1 MKRLEILIDSEHFH
15 FSEVIFRN
23 PGAWITPKN
32 LDPILKEEINLNLQ
46 WLIDLGHYN
55 YYKAAIDARLFRQIG
70 KFGIIK
76 SPFHQITISPNHH
89 FIKSPSSS
97 PNDQFTISANHP
109 FTKSPFYQSTISP
122 NYCFTKSLI
131 HQITI
136 SSNRYFTKSPNHYF
150 TSSPNHHFTK
160 SPFHHLTRSPF
171 H

>member
-70 KFGIIK
+70 KFGI
-76 SPFHQITISPNHH
+76 
-89 FIKSPSSS
+89 
-97 PNDQFTISANHP
+97 
-109 FTKSPFYQSTISP
+109 
-122 NYCFTKSLI
+122 TKSLI
-131 HQITI
+131 YQIT
-136 SSNRYFTKSPNHYF
+136 NL
-150 TSSPNHHFTK
+150 PNHHFTK
-160 SPFHHLTRSPF
+160 SPFHQIT
-171 H
+171 

>member
-1 MKRLEILIDSEHFH
+1 MKRLEIMIDSEHFH

-89 FIKSPSSS
+89 F
-97 PNDQFTISANHP
+97 
-109 FTKSPFYQSTISP
+109 
-122 NYCFTKSLI
+122 TKSLF
-131 HQITI
+131 HQIT
-136 SSNRYFTKSPNHYF
+136 
-150 TSSPNHHFTK
+150 
-160 SPFHHLTRSPF
+160 
-171 H
+171 